1 MTTTSAVNNASSVTS
16 ALNSAD
22 NVSSAQNIEN
32 QFLTLLTTQL
42 QNQDPTNPMDNMQ
55 LTSQLA
61 QISTVEG
68 ISNLNT
74 TLQSISS
81 QMGLSQSI
89 DATSFIGKSVLVQ
102 GNSILLGTD
111 STTSSAVTTP
121 FGINLTG
128 AASDVKVN
136 IINSSGAVVNT
147 VDLGSMSAGVYSYD
161 WNGQTSGGTAATNGS
176 YSFSVTATDSSGN
189 AVTADPLTYGQVG
202 SVAYTSSGPVLNLG
216 TAGTT
221 SLSGVYKVFSTTD
234 DSTSI

>member
-1 MTTTSAVNNASSVTS
+1 MTTTSAVTNASSTSALSSANNASS
-16 ALNSAD
+16 
-22 NVSSAQNIEN
+22 AQSIEN
-32 QFLTLLTTQL
+32 QFLKLLTTQL

-68 ISNLNT
+68 ITNLNT

-111 STTSSAVTTP
+111 STTGSAVTTP
-121 FGINLTG
+121 FGINLSS
-128 AASDVKVN
+128 AASNVQVK
-136 IINSSGAVVNT
+136 ITNSSGAVVNT
-147 VDLGSMSAGVYSYD
+147 VNLGSMSAGVYSYD
-161 WNGQTSGGTAATNGS
+161 WDGKSTTGAASTNGS
-176 YSFSVTATDSSGN
+176 YSFTVTATDANGN
-189 AVTADPLTYGQVG
+189 AVTVSPLTYGHVG

-216 TAGTT
+216 TTGTT

-234 DSTSI
+234 DSRSI

>member
-1 MTTTSAVNNASSVTS
+1 MTTTSAVTNAGNNSALSSANNASS
-16 ALNSAD
+16 
-22 NVSSAQNIEN
+22 AQSIQD
-32 QFLTLLTTQL
+32 QFLKLLTTQL
-42 QNQDPTNPMDNMQ
+42 QNQDPTSPMDNMQ

-68 ISNLNT
+68 ITNLNT

-111 STTSSAVTTP
+111 SSSGATVTTP

-128 AASDVKVN
+128 DAANVQMKITN
-136 IINSSGAVVNT
+136 ANGAVVNS
-147 VDLGSMSAGVYSYD
+147 VNLGKTGAGIYSYD
-161 WNGQTSGGTAATNGS
+161 WDGKTTNGGTATGGS
-176 YSFSVTATDSSGN
+176 YSFTVTATDANGN
-189 AVTADPLTYGQVG
+189 AVAVNPLTYGQVG
-202 SVAYTSSGPVLNLG
+202 SVAYTSGGPVLNLG

-221 SLSGVYKVFSTTD
+221 SLAGVYKVFSTVD
-234 DSTSI
+234 DSTTI

>member
-1 MTTTSAVNNASSVTS
+1 MTTTSAVTNASSVSS
-16 ALNSAD
+16 ALNSTDDA
-22 NVSSAQNIEN
+22 SSAQAIEN

-102 GNSILLGTD
+102 GDSILLGTD
-111 STTSSAVTTP
+111 STSGSTVTTP
-121 FGINLTG
+121 FGIDLEG
-128 AASDVKVN
+128 AASDVQVQIK
-136 IINSSGAVVNT
+136 NSSGAVVNT
-147 VDLGSMSAGVYSYD
+147 IDLGPMSAGVYSYD
-161 WNGQTSGGTAATNGS
+161 WNGQSSSGAVSTNGS
-176 YSFSVTATDSSGN
+176 YSFTVSATDSSGE
-189 AVTADPLTYGQVG
+189 VPKRLRVR
-202 SVAYTSSGPVLNLG
+202 
-216 TAGTT
+216 
-221 SLSGVYKVFSTTD
+221 
-234 DSTSI
+234 

>member
-1 MTTTSAVNNASSVTS
+1 MTTTSAVTNASSTSALSSANNASS
-16 ALNSAD
+16 
-22 NVSSAQNIEN
+22 AQSIEN
-32 QFLTLLTTQL
+32 QFLKLLTTQL

-68 ISNLNT
+68 ITNLNT

-111 STTSSAVTTP
+111 SSTGSTVTTP
-121 FGINLTG
+121 FGINLSS
-128 AASDVKVN
+128 AASNVQVKITN
-136 IINSSGAVVNT
+136 ASGAVVNT
-147 VDLGSMSAGVYSYD
+147 VNLGSLNAGVYSYD
-161 WNGQTSGGTAATNGS
+161 WDGKSSTGTAATNGS
-176 YSFSVTATDSSGN
+176 YSFTVTATDANGN
-189 AVTADPLTYGQVG
+189 AVTVNPLTYGQVG
-202 SVAYTSSGPVLNLG
+202 SVAYTSGGPVLNLG

-221 SLSGVYKVFSTTD
+221 SLAGIYKVFSTVD
-234 DSTSI
+234 DSSSI

>member
-1 MTTTSAVNNASSVTS
+1 MTTTSAVTNATSSSALSSANNASS
-16 ALNSAD
+16 
-22 NVSSAQNIEN
+22 AQGIEN
-32 QFLTLLTTQL
+32 QFLKLLTTQL

-68 ISNLNT
+68 ITNLNT

-111 STTSSAVTTP
+111 STSGSAVTTP
-121 FGINLTG
+121 FGINLSG
-128 AASDVKVN
+128 AAADVKVN
-136 IINSSGAVVNT
+136 ITNSSGAVVNT
-147 VDLGSMSAGVYSYD
+147 VDLGSMSAGIYSYD
-161 WNGQTSGGTAATNGS
+161 WNGQSSNGTAATNGS
-176 YSFSVTATDSSGN
+176 YSFSVTATDSNGN
-189 AVTADPLTYGQVG
+189 AVTVNPLTYGLVG

>member
-1 MTTTSAVNNASSVTS
+1 MTTTSAVTNASATS
-16 ALNSAD
+16 ALSSTNDA
-22 NVSSAQNIEN
+22 SSAQSIED
-32 QFLTLLTTQL
+32 QFLKLLTTQL

-68 ISNLNT
+68 ITNLNT

-81 QMGLSQSI
+81 QMDLSQSI

-111 STTSSAVTTP
+111 STSGSTVTTP
-121 FGINLTG
+121 FGINLTSD
-128 AASDVKVN
+128 AANVQVKITDAN
-136 IINSSGAVVNT
+136 GTVVNT
-147 VDLGSMSAGVYSYD
+147 VNLGKTKAGVYSYD
-161 WNGQTSGGTAATNGS
+161 WDGKSSTGAASSNGS
-176 YSFSVTATDSSGN
+176 YSFTVTATDANGN
-189 AVTADPLTYGQVG
+189 AVTVNPLTYGLVG

-221 SLSGVYKVFSTTD
+221 TLAGVYKVFSTAD
-234 DSTSI
+234 DSSSI

>member
-1 MTTTSAVNNASSVTS
+1 MTTTSAVTNASAVNS
-16 ALNSAD
+16 ALNSDDA
-22 NVSSAQNIEN
+22 SSAQNIEN

-111 STTSSAVTTP
+111 STTGSTVTTP
-121 FGINLTG
+121 FGINLTS
-128 AASDVKVN
+128 AAADVKVN
-136 IINSSGAVVNT
+136 ITNSSGAVVDT

-161 WNGQTSGGTAATNGS
+161 WNGQSSSGSAATNGS
-176 YSFSVTATDSSGN
+176 YSFTVSATDANGN
-189 AVTADPLTYGQVG
+189 AVTVNPLTYGLVG

-216 TAGTT
+216 TAGTS

-234 DSTSI
+234 DSTTI